1 MNAITY
7 DERKAVYQ
15 EAIERYGVNHQL
27 NKFDEELGEFLAEY
41 GRMRNGEGDRD
52 KFAEELGDLSIM
64 LEQMRLIFGVNDLV
78 CEHMDMKIRR
88 LMDRLSKCDDIS
100 AAIRHFEHGISHDI
114 FSEPVTSFARVAID
128 ALKEYRKGRE
138 QNPLTCEDLL
148 KRIGKPVWVRFPD
161 GSGHWWI
168 VTYDNKLERDFFGP
182 GSKEEYGEAWIAF
195 DSEV

>member
-88 LMDRLSKCDDIS
+88 LVERLSKCDDIS

-114 FSEPVTSFARVAID
+114 FSEPVTSFARMAID

-138 QNPLTCEDLL
+138 QNPLTWEDLL
-148 KRIGKPVWVRFPD
+148 KRIGKPVWIRFQD

-168 VTYDNKLERDFFGP
+168 VTDYNKLSRDFFDP
-182 GSKEEYGEAWIAF
+182 GSKEEYGETWVAF